1 MASAD
6 VAVRLDRT
14 GLDLLAGHCACIFH
28 RECVRFLVSKEPA
41 AERDAERDAERSR
54 AFKCERCRAFGC
66 GVRGLLDRRCVRCG
80 IYSAHAM
87 CSNCLGTL
95 TGNIGAILSIN
106 ADNAVDIGEV
116 VRGML
121 FTVVDVFALVLAW
134 IILDLQQIMG
144 LPFVLVEENGMF
156 YGRSRAW
163 AMVELWRKMLVYE
176 KSVRLYDMGGVPF
189 FLGFGGGGAG
199 HQLILS
205 EAMALLPQKGMQCE
219 NGLVTMLQK
228 RTFLTDDGY
237 FALGQTLCAS
247 GLFDFYEQK
256 RLKGTVGRYFVASK
270 NDFVYYNDRALLH
283 LDADENFQTLWQTM
297 TAAICVKEGGVGN
310 EEK

>member
-14 GLDLLAGHCACIFH
+14 GLGLLAGHCACIFH
-28 RECVRFLVSKEPA
+28 RECVCFLA
-41 AERDAERDAERSR
+41 RSDEQSR
-54 AFKCERCRAFGC
+54 PTCERCRAFGC
-66 GVRGLLDRRCVRCG
+66 GVSGILDRRCVRCG

-87 CSNCLGTL
+87 CLNCLGTL
-95 TGNIGAILSIN
+95 VGNIGSILSIN
-106 ADNAVDIGEV
+106 ADHAVDIGEL

-134 IILDLQQIMG
+134 IILDLQQIMD

-189 FLGFGGGGAG
+189 FLGFGGGSADGT

-205 EAMALLPQKGMQCE
+205 DAMALLTQKGMQCE

-228 RTFLTDDGY
+228 RSFLTDDGY

-283 LDADENFQTLWQTM
+283 LDADEHFQTLWQTM

-310 EEK
+310 ES